1 LKGFLTV
8 AFSLLVALAGL
19 LQTSCSK
26 KGQDHMFL
34 KLYTSAN
41 MVGTIEP
48 CG

>member
-1 LKGFLTV
+1 LKQVVTV
-8 AFSLLVALAGL
+8 AVGLLVALAAL
-19 LQTSCSK
+19 MQTSCSK
-26 KGQDHMFL
+26 KGQDHVFV